1 MSIVVS
7 VARRAGGRLAGLAG
21 ALLLLAL
28 WAWLSTRT
36 VPTRLPGPDAV
47 LRVMAESLTSS
58 PIIAAQG
65 GGSGGF
71 LPHIWATLW
80 HTVVAVAA
88 GALLGC
94 GLGWALATAQGV
106 RWLLQPPLEILRL
119 VPSLVAVPFFVL
131 WFGIGPVPQFALI
144 VGYTV
149 LVMQV
154 AAYTAV
160 RDFPPHVRNYARTMG
175 AGRWAVARTVLL
187 PGALPGLLGSLRVTL
202 QLAWGLAVVAEL
214 LGAQVGVGRV
224 MSSAARLFRTDYVL
238 AGLVWISVIAMV
250 TDAVFRWAIRRTTA
264 WSRD

>member
-1 MSIVVS
+1 MVQT
-7 VARRAGGRLAGLAG
+7 VARRAGGRLAGVAG

-28 WAWLSTRT
+28 WTWLSSWT

-47 LRVMAESLTSS
+47 LRVLVDSLVSS
-58 PIIAAQG
+58 PVIQAQG

-71 LPHIWATLW
+71 LPHVWATFW

-88 GALLGC
+88 GGVIGC
-94 GLGWALATAQGV
+94 ALGWALATVEGL
-106 RWLLQPPLEILRL
+106 RWLLQPPIEVLRL

-160 RDFPPHVRNYARTMG
+160 RDFPPHVRRYAQTLG

-202 QLAWGLAVVAEL
+202 QLAWGLAIVAEL

-224 MSSAARLFRTDYVL
+224 MSSAARLFRTDYVM
-238 AGLVWISVIAMV
+238 AGVIWVSVVAMV
-250 TDAVFRWAIRRTTA
+250 TDAVFRWLIRRATA
-264 WSRD
+264 WSRT